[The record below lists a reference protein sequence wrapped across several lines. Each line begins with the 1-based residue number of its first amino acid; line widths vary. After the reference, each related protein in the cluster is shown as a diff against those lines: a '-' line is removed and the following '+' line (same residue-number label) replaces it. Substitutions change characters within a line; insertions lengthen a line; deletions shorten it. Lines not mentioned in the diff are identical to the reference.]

1 MCKILLSGDKFP
13 KFVEEYFRLAEK
25 YGRELDL
32 EVVNMSVDVDNLIKS
47 LEEVSERVDINYEVL
62 YKYEGEVPQR
72 SFCQRM
78 MSLNKFYTKEEI
90 NIMSFRG
97 DNRQFGHK
105 GQNYSIWEYAGG
117 AFCKHYWAEYLVVFD
132 ENGKAT
138 SAVNTGPVNGKPGE
152 PASASNRWRTHPNGR
167 FKNL

>member
-13 KFVEEYFRLAEK
+13 KFVEEYLKLAEK
-25 YGRELDL
+25 YGREL
-32 EVVNMSVDVDNLIKS
+32 EVETVNMSVDVDDLIKS
-47 LEEVSERVDINYEVL
+47 LEEVSEEVDMNYEVL

-90 NIMSFRG
+90 NVMSFRG
-97 DNRQFGHK
+97 ENRQFGHK
-105 GQNYSIWEYAGG
+105 GQNYSIWEFKGG
-117 AFCKHYWAEYLVVFD
+117 PFCSHYFSEYLVVFD

-138 SAVNTGPVNGKPGE
+138 SAVNTGAAKGKAGQ
-152 PASASNRWRTHPNGR
+152 PASASNNYWRHPSR
-167 FKNL
+167 S